1 MKHRSHLS
9 RLIVRFVSGHVLRRA
24 AATSNR
30 RRALETVSQP
40 QVHFC
45 GGTKRAK
52 GTRPSRQAATFV
64 LAAGVSPRSSGKIIE
79 PRSGGT
85 GCDTISLAPADF
97 ARLFTLLSTLFFS
110 LAFPAGIS
118 CAAQAQQD
126 MQMTASNAGVDAS
139 LGELQSQ
146 VRELKQ
152 MVMQLQ
158 QETTASREEISKLR
172 QELQAQRAESSAVG
186 PITSEQAANSPSE
199 TVSLEQQVQHL
210 SEDEQLLTEKVDQQ
224 YQTKLESASKYRVR
238 FSGIVL
244 FNLFANSGYPDNQDV
259 PTWIL
264 KPDPMDSPGSV
275 GGTLRQSILGFEVF
289 GPDVFGAHSSGNVNF
304 DFGGGFPATYNGV
317 NSGLVRLR
325 TATVRLDWKDTS
337 VIAGQDQLFISPQ
350 APTSFA
356 SLVVPALTYQ
366 GNLWSWTPQLRVEHR
381 FDLGN
386 DASVKLQG
394 GILDPLT
401 GEPPDDFNYT
411 WYRMPDAGEES
422 RAPAV
427 AARIAYSHP
436 LLGHTFT
443 AGLGGYYSREYWG
456 FNRNV
461 NGYAATA
468 DWNLPMSRQ
477 FTLSGFFYRGQ
488 AIGGLGAA
496 LSRSVVFNGM
506 LTDPTTAVLPLNSVG
521 GWAQLKYQPLPKLE
535 FNGAFGLDNP
545 FAADI
550 RYFGMESSSY
560 NNPYITRNQGWFGN
574 VIYRPRS
581 DLLLSLEYHRLK
593 TFNIFDGNWAGGQLN
608 MALGILF

>member
-1 MKHRSHLS
+1 
-9 RLIVRFVSGHVLRRA
+9 VQQATQTTA
-24 AATSNR
+24 A
-30 RRALETVSQP
+30 
-40 QVHFC
+40 
-45 GGTKRAK
+45 
-52 GTRPSRQAATFV
+52 
-64 LAAGVSPRSSGKIIE
+64 
-79 PRSGGT
+79 
-85 GCDTISLAPADF
+85 
-97 ARLFTLLSTLFFS
+97 
-110 LAFPAGIS
+110 
-118 CAAQAQQD
+118 
-126 MQMTASNAGVDAS
+126 NAGVDAS

-146 VRELKQ
+146 MRELKQ
-152 MVMQLQ
+152 MVLQLQ

-172 QELQAQRAESSAVG
+172 QELQAQRGESSATAG
-186 PITSEQAANSPSE
+186 PADEQVAANAGAVP
-199 TVSLEQQVQHL
+199 LEQQLQHL
-210 SEDEQLLTEKVDQQ
+210 SEDEQLLSEKVNQQ

-264 KPDPMDSPGSV
+264 RPDPMDSPGSV

-289 GPDVFGAHSSGNVNF
+289 GPDVFGAHSSGNINF
-304 DFGGGFPATYNGV
+304 DFGGGFPATYDGV
-317 NSGLVRLR
+317 NFGLVRLR
-325 TATVRLDWKDTS
+325 TATIRLDWKNTS
-337 VIAGQDQLFISPQ
+337 VIGGQDALFISPQ

-356 SLVVPALTYQ
+356 SLVVPALTYS

-381 FDLGN
+381 FELAN
-386 DASVKLQG
+386 NANVTLQG

-401 GEPPDDFNYT
+401 GEPPNGENYV
-411 WYRMPDAGEES
+411 WYRAPDAGEES

-427 AARIAYSHP
+427 AARVAYSHP
-436 LLGHTFT
+436 LLGRNFT

-456 FNRNV
+456 WGRNV

-468 DWNLPMSRQ
+468 DWNLPLSHQ

-496 LSRSVVFNGM
+496 LGRSVVFNGD
-506 LTDPTTAVLPLNSVG
+506 LTNPATQVLPLNSVG

-550 RYFGMESSSY
+550 RYFGLQSQSY
-560 NNPYITRNQGWFGN
+560 NNAFITRNQGAFGN

-581 DLLLSLEYHRLK
+581 DLLLSVEYRRIK
-593 TFNIFDGNWAGGQLN
+593 TFNIFNRNWAGGQLN
-608 MALGILF
+608 MAMGILF

>member
-1 MKHRSHLS
+1 M
-9 RLIVRFVSGHVLRRA
+9 
-24 AATSNR
+24 
-30 RRALETVSQP
+30 RRAL
-40 QVHFC
+40 
-45 GGTKRAK
+45 
-52 GTRPSRQAATFV
+52 
-64 LAAGVSPRSSGKIIE
+64 
-79 PRSGGT
+79 
-85 GCDTISLAPADF
+85 APEDV

-126 MQMTASNAGVDAS
+126 TQMTASNAGVDAS

-152 MVMQLQ
+152 MVLQLQ
-158 QETTASREEISKLR
+158 QETAASREEVSKLR
-172 QELQAQRAESSAVG
+172 QELQAQHAEKDQM
-186 PITSEQAANSPSE
+186 TANSPSE

-264 KPDPMDSPGSV
+264 TPDPMDSPGSV

-337 VIAGQDQLFISPQ
+337 VIGGQDQLFISPQ

-356 SLVVPALTYQ
+356 SLIVPALTYA

-401 GEPPDDFNYT
+401 GEPPDDFKYT

-427 AARIAYSHP
+427 AARVSYSHP

-468 DWNLPMSRQ
+468 DWNLPLSRQ

-496 LSRSVVFNGM
+496 LSRSVVSNGM

-545 FAADI
+545 FASDI
-550 RYFGMESSSY
+550 RYFG
-560 NNPYITRNQGWFGN
+560 IAIQQ
-574 VIYRPRS
+574 
-581 DLLLSLEYHRLK
+581 LQQSLHHP
-593 TFNIFDGNWAGGQLN
+593 
-608 MALGILF
+608 